1 MVVTKVEDGTRKR
14 REASPQQIDSSLAA
28 DFQIRAREAFGRHER
43 SLRLAQDEAVRL
55 WLAWRGDPSYLI
67 VKLSDRSD
75 RESAWRVAKYNEI
88 PELTTEHDYLEAR
101 SLGYSFP
108 EHVLAHFTRFVLQE
122 LNRISGAESE
132 AREGRDE
139 KITKLSRQ
147 AVQEEAF
154 GRLRA
159 GEVLTVRWP
168 SKGTPRLLSRIVVL
182 SKNSIQD
189 SKYPGL
195 DRGVDSVRGSDRG
208 FTKFLLREEKKN
220 QQRWVRWAT
229 RG

>member
-1 MVVTKVEDGTRKR
+1 MVATKVEDGARKR
-14 REASPQQIDSSLAA
+14 REASTRQIDSSLAA
-28 DFQIRAREAFGRHER
+28 DFRTRAREAFGRNER
-43 SLRLAQDEAVRL
+43 SLRFAQDDAVRL
-55 WLAWRGDPSYLI
+55 WLAWRGDMSYLI

-75 RESAWRVAKYNEI
+75 RESAWRLAKYTEI

-122 LNRISGAESE
+122 LDRIPGAESE
-132 AREGRDE
+132 VREQLDE
-139 KITKLSRQ
+139 KVTKLSRQ

-154 GRLRA
+154 VRLSA

-168 SKGTPRLLSRIVVL
+168 SKGAPGLLSRIAVL
-182 SKNSIQD
+182 SKNSIQN

-195 DRGVDSVRGSDRG
+195 DRGVNAGRGSDRG
-208 FTKFLLREEKKN
+208 FTKFLERAEKKN